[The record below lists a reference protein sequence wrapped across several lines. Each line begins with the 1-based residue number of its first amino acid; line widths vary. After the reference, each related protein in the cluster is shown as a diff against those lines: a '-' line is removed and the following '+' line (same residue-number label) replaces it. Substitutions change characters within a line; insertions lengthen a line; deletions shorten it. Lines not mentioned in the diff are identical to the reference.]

1 MQCIDKKIVILSI
14 LFMVYVIFIR
24 KKVEGFVVNF
34 TLSGRPTLISDKS
47 LFHWMKSKGTYG
59 LSEESTLSDMY
70 KDKDKIQEALKE
82 YKTEMIDVIKKSKIN
97 QI

>member
-1 MQCIDKKIVILSI
+1 MQCIDRKIVILSI
-14 LFMVYVIFIR
+14 LFMIYVIFIR

-47 LFHWMKSKGTYG
+47 LFYWMKSKGTYG

-70 KDKDKIQEALKE
+70 KNKDKVQDALRT
-82 YKTEMIDVIKKSKIN
+82 YKKEMIDIIKESKIK